1 MLNLEPSE
9 NTTRMILLLIWLT
22 LYRKETI
29 AKPLCFKQ
37 DEKHEL
43 LT

>member
-22 LYRKETI
+22 LDRKETS